1 MCCEKQ
7 RGDIKVS
14 KYQELRNRQ
23 QAEFNALPLGF
34 AFGRKQFDEMM
45 CGWGLDPD
53 KDVDKIYHI
62 GAGGYI
68 QKKDADLL
76 HQTRNRHDA
85 ELEAAITADKTGNGF
100 VCDMFL
106 CELENHE
113 YSYTGDFTDALD
125 ALGYT
130 AEEVA
135 ADKKLF
141 KGFMRARN
149 KAMKKK

>member
-1 MCCEKQ
+1 MN
-7 RGDIKVS
+7 

-23 QAEFNALPLGF
+23 QQEFNALPLGF
-34 AFGRKQFDEMM
+34 AFGSKQFAEMM
-45 CGWGLDPD
+45 RGWGLDPD

-62 GAGGYI
+62 GSGGYI

-76 HQTRNRHDA
+76 HQTRARHDK
-85 ELEAAITADKTGNGF
+85 ELEDAIAADKTGNGF

-113 YSYTGDFTDALD
+113 YSYTRDFTDALD

-141 KGFMRARN
+141 TGFMRVRK
-149 KAMKKK
+149 KAVKGK